1 GCPIQDSCPR
11 NAGNDPIENFMD
23 YTDDFCMYKFTAGQS
38 ARADQ
43 LCATYR
49 GQ

>member
-1 GCPIQDSCPR
+1 
-11 NAGNDPIENFMD
+11 MD
-23 YTDDFCMYKFTAGQS
+23 YTDDSCMWRFTAGQS

-43 LCATYR
+43 LCLTYR